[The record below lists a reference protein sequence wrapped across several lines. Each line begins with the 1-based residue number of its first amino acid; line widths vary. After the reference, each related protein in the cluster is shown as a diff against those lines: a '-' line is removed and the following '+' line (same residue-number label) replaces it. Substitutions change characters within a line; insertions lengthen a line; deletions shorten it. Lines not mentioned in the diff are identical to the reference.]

1 MGKIITIVFLIVFC
15 ISGFSQERFLQYT
28 SKDTINGKPK
38 VKGSFGVNLKLN
50 GYYDLFGGLQNSE
63 TFNVGAINVFGTDDS
78 GSLKI
83 DMYQTQMNLESSFM
97 TKNGKEINAVVEFD
111 FWGGNGHMRLRKAYV
126 AIDNWL
132 IGQNWVAFGDKELWP
147 NIMEYEG
154 PPSGVWVRS
163 PQISYYHTFKNK
175 AWHYSLS
182 LTAPITDYNKYGEAA
197 EALII
202 EPLIIEAN
210 QTTPDFM
217 AAVKYQKKWGHLRLS
232 TVVRNVK
239 YIDNNETDRFMGYGF
254 SFSGI
259 YWMHKDSFQ
268 FQITGG
274 EGISAYNTSVQ
285 GFGYDGY
292 PTTRNQIK
300 ATPSFGGWASYEL
313 FYSPKFHS
321 NFVLGF
327 TQYSLNNVKRVVVYD
342 VIDSGLIIEKGN
354 LDNYHYYGIV
364 NLMYDP
370 FENMIVGVELDYG
383 EKKMSF
389 DGSLDGT
396 FETISIDASKA
407 RDAMR
412 ISFGILYNF

>member
-1 MGKIITIVFLIVFC
+1 MKKKITIGFLIVFC

-38 VKGSFGVNLKLN
+38 VKGSLGVNLKLN
-50 GYYDLFGGLQNSE
+50 GYFDFYGGLQESE

-83 DMYQTQMNLESSFM
+83 DMYQTQVKLESSFM
-97 TKNGKEINAVVEFD
+97 SKNGKEIKAMVEFD

-126 AIDNWL
+126 ASKHWL
-132 IGQNWVAFGDKELWP
+132 IGQDWVVFGDAELWP
-147 NIMEYEG
+147 DILEFEG
-154 PPSGVWVRS
+154 PPSGIWVRS
-163 PQISYYHTFKNK
+163 PQISYFNTFKNK
-175 AWHYSLS
+175 DWHYTLS
-182 LTAPITDYNKYGEAA
+182 LAAPITDYDRYGE
-197 EALII
+197 I
-202 EPLIIEAN
+202 EPLISEAN

-232 TVVRNVK
+232 TVVRNVN
-239 YIDNNETDRFMGYGF
+239 YIHDNQTDNFIGYGF

-259 YWMHKDSFQ
+259 YWQKRNNFQ

-292 PTTRNQIK
+292 PTTKNQID
-300 ATPSFGGWASYEL
+300 ATPSYGGWASYEL

-327 TQYSLNNVKRVVVYD
+327 TQYLLNDVKRVVITDGVD
-342 VIDSGLIIEKGN
+342 NGFIIVNGN
-354 LDNYHYYGIV
+354 VDNYHYYGIV

-370 FENMIVGVELDYG
+370 VERMIVGIELDYG
-383 EKKMSF
+383 NKKVSF
-389 DGSLDGT
+389 DGTVDDT
-396 FETISIDASKA
+396 YIDDAKA

-412 ISFGILYNF
+412 VSFGILYNF